1 MGGESHAPSSSV
13 EKQFED
19 FRLQL
24 EETGNLHDRIWKVVM
39 EIESIARLIHANL
52 LLLHQSRPT
61 LGMEICCYYCILF
74 IYFDQFLWSL
84 SFVWLFEIFWDDFEK
99 NNCFDSLF
107 FGAEVLEKPKAQI
120 AVLRELYSRL
130 AEVLHECPGQY
141 YRWCWFFGSTFF
153 LKLLITKSQAHNH
166 KRSSSY
172 IFTTEINPA
181 QNFTWRSNWT
191 LKL

>member
-1 MGGESHAPSSSV
+1 MLIYSSFTSLAL
-13 EKQFED
+13 
-19 FRLQL
+19 RLV
-24 EETGNLHDRIWKVVM
+24 WKFVA
-39 EIESIARLIHANL
+39 IIAF
-52 LLLHQSRPT
+52 
-61 LGMEICCYYCILF
+61 YLF
-74 IYFDQFLWSL
+74 ILINSCEVWVSFDYS
-84 SFVWLFEIFWDDFEK
+84 K
-99 NNCFDSLF
+99 NFGMILRRKTVLIVCF

>member
-1 MGGESHAPSSSV
+1 MKTSLCKRLPESLLPLLFTVTVQLLLSSLLSFTTIATTVSFLPSLRVETFHSHFGTVCFVSMGGESHAPSSSL

-39 EIESIARLIHANL
+39 EIESTARLIHANL

-84 SFVWLFEIFWDDFEK
+84 SFVWLFEKFWDDFEK
-99 NNCFDSLF
+99 KNCFDSLF
-107 FGAEVLEKPKAQI
+107 FWSRG
-120 AVLRELYSRL
+120 LRE
-130 AEVLHECPGQY
+130 A
-141 YRWCWFFGSTFF
+141 
-153 LKLLITKSQAHNH
+153 
-166 KRSSSY
+166 
-172 IFTTEINPA
+172 
-181 QNFTWRSNWT
+181 
-191 LKL
+191 